1 MWKPGGWRSDSFTA
15 ELLARVMASMQNSA
29 ETHAPVVIVGGGP
42 VGMGLAIDLGLRGV
56 RSIVVERYKDPQPIP
71 RDKISPNAPWS
82 ISISRLILV
91 RPDQFVARA
100 GAGDDGDPAKLLS
113 RAIGRASRCASQ

>member
-1 MWKPGGWRSDSFTA
+1 
-15 ELLARVMASMQNSA
+15 MASMQNSA

-71 RDKISPNAPWS
+71 KGQNLTQRTLEHFHFTPDPGPTRS
-82 ISISRLILV
+82 V
-91 RPDQFVARA
+91 RRA

>member
-1 MWKPGGWRSDSFTA
+1 MWKPGVWRSDSFTA

-71 RDKISPNAPWS
+71 KGQNLTQRTLEHFHFTPDPGPTRS
-82 ISISRLILV
+82 V
-91 RPDQFVARA
+91 RRPGGGWR
-100 GAGDDGDPAKLLS
+100 
-113 RAIGRASRCASQ
+113 